1 MVASDIGGQPSKP
14 EEKMLDRY
22 LKLVLAA
29 IAVLFMLTIKTP
41 PALAQSC
48 GAKTCTQ
55 AFQAC
60 MGKHCHE
67 EGGVGHGCYTHCQGE
82 RERCMQ
88 TGEFLGRYCQL
99 KGLIRQ

>member
-1 MVASDIGGQPSKP
+1 MLASDIGRQPSKP
-14 EEKMLDRY
+14 EEKMADRY
-22 LKLVLAA
+22 LKIVLVAM
-29 IAVLFMLTIKTP
+29 AVLFVLTIKTL